1 MFHCHTFL
9 FYLFQWVNRNFQ
21 PASKSIA
28 EWRMSSAQQK
38 IITSSHFLSFF
49 VVCQPTLI
57 SNVRDDSILTSRQE
71 LRTASS
77 SGTCAQTKREKIK
90 TGYKLCFVSNK
101 KKAAWEGLEK
111 LLNKRTVWNVIWCL
125 TYKYFPIFMQMLRGE
140 KIFSL
145 KAFAKRV
152 HWKGIGKMMS
162 NLVICISLNFL
173 SGYFS
178 SEEKSN
184 YSHGRW
190 SITFP
195 RILKEMF

>member
-1 MFHCHTFL
+1 MSEPELSAGFKVDRWVKNVECTAEDYNFLAFSIFFCCLPTHTYIECAGRLYLDIPARAAHC
-9 FYLFQWVNRNFQ
+9 
-21 PASKSIA
+21 
-28 EWRMSSAQQK
+28 
-38 IITSSHFLSFF
+38 IIKWH
-49 VVCQPTLI
+49 
-57 SNVRDDSILTSRQE
+57 VRTN
-71 LRTASS
+71 
-77 SGTCAQTKREKIK
+77 KKKKIK

-111 LLNKRTVWNVIWCL
+111 LLNKRTVWNVIWSL